1 MAFARRKARQPGE
14 PGFCVLGSPK
24 DERSV
29 QEGNGCVIEQGAGA
43 EAHDRSGADGA
54 LRARQHARRRHLWI
68 GRQGRRPDRQRLVA
82 RLRGRADRRSAHRAV
97 LCLAR
102 LATPARRRR
111 RLRHRS
117 RLWIPIA
124 QLHGGAGAGVLGAH
138 LDRHTVACVCRQS
151 RRPVRHRRRARSG
164 SLALGF
170 LLLLTGLVFRG
181 IRESMWV
188 NVLCTLV
195 EAGGLVLVI
204 VVGISYWGSV
214 DYFETPAALRTAT
227 MRYFS

>member
-54 LRARQHARRRHLWI
+54 LRARQHAWRRHLWI
-68 GRQGRRPDRQRLVA
+68 GRQGRGPDRQCLVA
-82 RLRGRADRRSAHRAV
+82 RLCGRADRRSAHRAV

-124 QLHGGAGAGVLGAH
+124 ELHGGAGAGMLGAH
-138 LDRHTVACVCRQS
+138 LDRHAVARVCRQS
-151 RRPVRHRRRARSG
+151 RRPVRHRRRAALAPGSRL
-164 SLALGF
+164 SLAPHRPCVPRHPRVDVGQCALHADRGGWVGARHRRRH
-170 LLLLTGLVFRG
+170 LLLGIGRLFRDP
-181 IRESMWV
+181 
-188 NVLCTLV
+188 
-195 EAGGLVLVI
+195 AGC
-204 VVGISYWGSV
+204 
-214 DYFETPAALRTAT
+214 RTAT
-227 MRYFS
+227 MRFFW